1 MSKDFEDR
9 LRSALRPV
17 DPQEGFEQRLL
28 ARIEREPAPERKLP
42 RKFQWLPAAIAASAV
57 LAVALGTHQWQARR
71 EQQGLEARQQLI
83 EALRM
88 TGEKLD
94 VAYQAVNRES
104 RPTPPDGSGA

>member
-9 LRSALRPV
+9 LRGALRPV
-17 DPQEGFEQRLL
+17 DPPDGFEQRLL
-28 ARIEREPAPERKLP
+28 ARIEREPTQVQPAGR
-42 RKFQWLPAAIAASAV
+42 RVRWLPAALAASTV

-71 EQQGLEARQQLI
+71 EQQGLEAREQLI

-94 VAYQAVNRES
+94 IAYQAVNREAQ
-104 RPTPPDGSGA
+104 PDAGDGSGA